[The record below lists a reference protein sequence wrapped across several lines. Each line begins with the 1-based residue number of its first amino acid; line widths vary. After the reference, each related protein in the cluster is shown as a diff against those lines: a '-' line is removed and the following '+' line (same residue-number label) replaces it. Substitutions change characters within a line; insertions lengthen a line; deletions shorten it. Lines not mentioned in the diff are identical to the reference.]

1 MNNEIVHG
9 IVGRNFQHMKEFD
22 RILARANDD
31 YAIGSLTLAEYDDV
45 ARKLKEAIIETR
57 AMLVELD
64 KTL

>member
-1 MNNEIVHG
+1 MRPTIHEV
-9 IVGRNFQHMKEFD
+9 VGRNFQHVKEFD

-45 ARKLKEAIIETR
+45 ARKLKDAIIETR